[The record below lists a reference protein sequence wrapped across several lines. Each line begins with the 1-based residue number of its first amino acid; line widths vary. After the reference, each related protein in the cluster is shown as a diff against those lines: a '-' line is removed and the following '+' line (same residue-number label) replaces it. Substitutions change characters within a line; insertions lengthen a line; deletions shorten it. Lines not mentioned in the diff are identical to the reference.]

1 VSDILSLTPTGFEA
15 FDLKLK
21 AMENK
26 VAKKIVR
33 QATKA
38 GAKNTL
44 KRVKANALSM
54 VGGEMGT
61 LIARSAKVFVFKH
74 QRRGSWGVQIGMDP
88 REDRF
93 IHISQ
98 SGRRNYI
105 PSAIEY
111 GHGNARPIPYIRRAW
126 EETKREDVKIM
137 GKKLKEGIEREAK
150 RG

>member
-1 VSDILSLTPTGFEA
+1 VSDILSLTPIGFEA

-21 AMENK
+21 NMVSK

-38 GAKNTL
+38 GSKNTL
-44 KRVKANALSM
+44 KRVKANAKSM
-54 VGGEMGT
+54 VGGEMGD
-61 LIARSAKVFVFKH
+61 LIARNAKVFVFKH

-88 REDRF
+88 REKRY
-93 IHISQ
+93 IHISNV
-98 SGRRNYI
+98 GRRNYI
-105 PSAIEY
+105 PSALEF

-126 EETKREDVKIM
+126 AETRKQDVKIM
-137 GKKLKEGIEREAK
+137 GKKLKEGIEREAR